1 MKTALDTLKNTL
13 HTVEYLAAIKGGNDE
28 NPNRPM
34 QLNPRQL
41 ADRISQLNLPFWKKP
56 RNGRP

>member
-1 MKTALDTLKNTL
+1 MKTVLDSLKNTL
-13 HTVEYLAAIKGGNDE
+13 HTVENLATIKGGNDE

-41 ADRISQLNLPFWKKP
+41 ADRFNQLNLPIIKKP